1 VKVLQLLFLTGYV
14 FCLNAWCPQTD
25 SSWQTLSNH
34 IKLNR
39 ILNEVNDLDESCFI
53 SIISDLPAAEKG
65 KTRDKLVEVV
75 KKWIKGHK
83 ISAELLVSFYKSPL
97 IYNNRDIWPAV
108 FSVWEKTYVS
118 VDEAYAHLAAKGLF
132 HIADTLYDIYDKED
146 KLNVFNWLKWAKLK
160 NITGDNDA
168 IGSLYCRIISSESKL
183 TPIALSQFRYLL
195 KDQKMQV
202 ADSILSDFLR
212 CFVYRSETDTVQ
224 IREWTS
230 QTCSELGLY
239 NRQIEILKT
248 LNTENYP
255 VYGDLFYVST
265 SHLSNKRYRYAVD
278 AAKVIYNNSREIENK
293 QKAAFL
299 IYESFRDQ
307 NLNDSALMWLK
318 RVNLQ
323 SSKQMID
330 AATLYQNAGLYDKA
344 QEIIDSIPRS
354 YAVDTMLL
362 RQFLFTGKR
371 NEAYNM
377 TKKGCCNKDL
387 LWTVRTALFEKKFL
401 EVNNLLDSV
410 SYDNITSK
418 GELLSC
424 RYWLQRL
431 QGSSD
436 LLDVWAQ
443 IEYNIYIGNFNDAVN
458 LLSAVKESDRT
469 WELALRVAKVLIN
482 RGDSQTALNLLK
494 QHERSDI
501 SAEFLYSMAEAML
514 CLGETD
520 KGRQILEK
528 IMLEYSDDIYSGRAR
543 LLLLSK

>member
-1 VKVLQLLFLTGYV
+1 MKILQLLFLTGYV

-34 IKLNR
+34 TKLNR

-53 SIISDLPAAEKG
+53 SIISDLPDVEKG

-75 KKWIKGHK
+75 TKWINSRK
-83 ISAELLVSFYKSPL
+83 ISTELLVSFYKSPL
-97 IYNNRDIWPAV
+97 IYKNRDIWPAV
-108 FSVWEKTYVS
+108 FSLWEKTYVS
-118 VDEAYAHLAAKGLF
+118 IDEAYAHLAAKGQF

-160 NITGDNDA
+160 NITGDYDA
-168 IGSLYCRIISSESKL
+168 IGGLYCRIINSESKL
-183 TPIALSQFRYLL
+183 TPIVLSQFRYLL
-195 KDQKMQV
+195 KDQKMQI
-202 ADSILSDFLR
+202 ADSILTDFLR
-212 CFVYRSETDTVQ
+212 CFVYQSETDTVQ

-230 QTCSELGLY
+230 QTCFELGLY
-239 NRQIEILKT
+239 NRQIEILMA

-255 VYGDLFYVST
+255 VYGDLFHTST
-265 SHLSNKRYRYAVD
+265 SHLSNKRYRYASD
-278 AAKVIYNNSREIENK
+278 AARVIYNNSRDIENK

-307 NLNDSALMWLK
+307 NLNDSALIWLK

-330 AATLYQNAGLYDKA
+330 AATLYQNTGLYDKA

-354 YAVDTMLL
+354 YAADTMLL

-371 NEAYNM
+371 NEAYIM
-377 TKKGCCNKDL
+377 TKKGCCSKDL
-387 LWTVRTALFEKKFL
+387 LWSVRTALFVKKYL
-401 EVNNLLDSV
+401 EVNSLLDSV

-436 LLDVWAQ
+436 LLDLWAQ
-443 IEYNIYIGNFNDAVN
+443 IEYNIYIGNLNNAVKQ
-458 LLSAVKESDRT
+458 LSVVKESDRI

-482 RGDSQTALNLLK
+482 RGDSHTALNLLK

-528 IMLEYSDDIYSGRAR
+528 IMLEYPDDIFSGRAR